1 MKQVH
6 LAAMLCLGFIPYSLT
21 ACHAQN
27 KTSQELNKSP
37 EAANSTSQTVTTPSS
52 TQIQQAYKV
61 NNIAEFNEPWAI
73 TPLKDGRLLVTERK
87 GRLYLFDPETKKKTE
102 IKGTPKV
109 AYGGQGGLGDV
120 ALHPDFANTPWIYLS
135 YAEQGQGGYGAV
147 VIRGKLDLKQ
157 STPQLTQI
165 EKIWTQ
171 VPKFSSGQGHYGHRI
186 VFGPDGKLWISSG
199 ERQQFDPAQDMKS
212 NAGKIIRLNDD
223 GSIPADNPFMN
234 QGEIAQQVWSL
245 GHRNPLGMAFDPKG
259 QLWVIEMGPK
269 GGDELNKIIKAKNY
283 GYPLVSNGDHYDG
296 KSIPDH
302 STRPEFEAPVLDW
315 TPVISPS
322 DLNFYTGKMFPQWQN
337 KAIATGL
344 SSKAII
350 IIDTMQQPA
359 KEVQRLDMK
368 ARIRGAV
375 QAQDGGIWVIEDGPQ
390 ARLLKVTAL

>member
-37 EAANSTSQTVTTPSS
+37 EAANSTSETITTPSS
-52 TQIQQAYKV
+52 TQVQQAYKV

-73 TPLKDGRLLVTERK
+73 APLKDGRLLVTERK

-120 ALHPDFANTPWIYLS
+120 ALHPDFVNNPWIYLS

-157 STPQLTQI
+157 STLQLTHI

-337 KAIATGL
+337 KAIASGL

-390 ARLLKVTAL
+390 ARLLKLTAL

>member
-37 EAANSTSQTVTTPSS
+37 EAANSTSETVTTPSS
-52 TQIQQAYKV
+52 TQVQQAYKV

-73 TPLKDGRLLVTERK
+73 APLKDGRLLVTERK

-120 ALHPDFANTPWIYLS
+120 ALHPDFANNPWIYLS

-234 QGEIAQQVWSL
+234 QGKIAQQVWSL

-296 KSIPDH
+296 KPIPDH

-390 ARLLKVTAL
+390 ARLLKLTAL

>member
-37 EAANSTSQTVTTPSS
+37 EAANSTSETVTTPSS
-52 TQIQQAYKV
+52 TQVQQAYKV

-120 ALHPDFANTPWIYLS
+120 ALHPDFANNPWIYLS

-390 ARLLKVTAL
+390 ARLLKLTAL

>member
-37 EAANSTSQTVTTPSS
+37 EAANSTSETVTAPSS
-52 TQIQQAYKV
+52 TQVQQAYKV

-73 TPLKDGRLLVTERK
+73 APLKDGRLLVTERK

-120 ALHPDFANTPWIYLS
+120 ALHPDFANNPWIYLS

-157 STPQLTQI
+157 GASQLTQI

-186 VFGPDGKLWISSG
+186 VFGSDGKLWISSG

-296 KSIPDH
+296 KPIPDH

-390 ARLLKVTAL
+390 ARLLKLTAL

>member
-37 EAANSTSQTVTTPSS
+37 EAANSTSETVTTPSS
-52 TQIQQAYKV
+52 TQVQQAYKV

-73 TPLKDGRLLVTERK
+73 APLKDGRLLLTERK

-120 ALHPDFANTPWIYLS
+120 ALHPDFANNPWIYLS

-171 VPKFSSGQGHYGHRI
+171 VPKFSSGQGHYAHRI

-296 KSIPDH
+296 KPIPDH

-390 ARLLKVTAL
+390 ARLLKLTAL

>member
-37 EAANSTSQTVTTPSS
+37 EAANSTSETVTTPSS
-52 TQIQQAYKV
+52 TQVQQAYKV

-73 TPLKDGRLLVTERK
+73 APLKDGRLLLTERK

-120 ALHPDFANTPWIYLS
+120 ALHPDFANNPWIYLS

-147 VIRGKLDLKQ
+147 VIRGKLELKQ
-157 STPQLTQI
+157 GAPQLTQI

-186 VFGPDGKLWISSG
+186 VFGSDGKLWISSG

-259 QLWVIEMGPK
+259 QLWIIEMGPK

-296 KSIPDH
+296 KPIPDH

-390 ARLLKVTAL
+390 ARLLKLTAL

>member
-37 EAANSTSQTVTTPSS
+37 EAANSTSETVTAPSS
-52 TQIQQAYKV
+52 TQVQQAYKV

-120 ALHPDFANTPWIYLS
+120 ALHPDFANNPWIYLS
-135 YAEQGQGGYGAV
+135 YAEQSQGGYGAV

-157 STPQLTQI
+157 SAPQLTQI

-171 VPKFSSGQGHYGHRI
+171 IPKFSSGQGHYGHRI

-234 QGEIAQQVWSL
+234 QGKIAQQVWSL

-283 GYPLVSNGDHYDG
+283 GYPLVSNGDHYNV
-296 KSIPDH
+296 KPIPDH

-390 ARLLKVTAL
+390 ARLLKLTAL

>member
-37 EAANSTSQTVTTPSS
+37 EAANSTSETVTAPSS
-52 TQIQQAYKV
+52 TQVQQAYKV

-73 TPLKDGRLLVTERK
+73 APLKDGRLLVTERK

-120 ALHPDFANTPWIYLS
+120 ALHPDFANNPWIYLS

-157 STPQLTQI
+157 GAPQLTQI

-296 KSIPDH
+296 KPIPDH

-390 ARLLKVTAL
+390 ARLLKLTAL

>member
-37 EAANSTSQTVTTPSS
+37 EAANSTSETVTAPSS
-52 TQIQQAYKV
+52 TQVQQAYKV

-73 TPLKDGRLLVTERK
+73 APLKDGRLLVTERK

-102 IKGTPKV
+102 IKGTPEV

-120 ALHPDFANTPWIYLS
+120 ALHPDFANNPWIYLS

-157 STPQLTQI
+157 SAPQLTQI

-171 VPKFSSGQGHYGHRI
+171 IPKFSGQGHYAHRI

-234 QGEIAQQVWSL
+234 QGKIAQQVWSL

-296 KSIPDH
+296 KPIPDH

-337 KAIATGL
+337 KAIASGL

-359 KEVQRLDMK
+359 KEVQQLDMK

-390 ARLLKVTAL
+390 ARLLKLTAL

>member
-1 MKQVH
+1 
-6 LAAMLCLGFIPYSLT
+6 
-21 ACHAQN
+21 
-27 KTSQELNKSP
+27 
-37 EAANSTSQTVTTPSS
+37 
-52 TQIQQAYKV
+52 
-61 NNIAEFNEPWAI
+61 
-73 TPLKDGRLLVTERK
+73 
-87 GRLYLFDPETKKKTE
+87 
-102 IKGTPKV
+102 V
-109 AYGGQGGLGDV
+109 AYGGQGGLGDIV
-120 ALHPDFANTPWIYLS
+120 LHPDFANNSWIYLS

-157 STPQLTQI
+157 SAPQLTQI

-171 VPKFSSGQGHYGHRI
+171 IPKFSSGQGHYGHRI

-234 QGEIAQQVWSL
+234 QGKIAQQVWSL

-283 GYPLVSNGDHYDG
+283 GYPLVSNGDHYNG
-296 KSIPDH
+296 KPIPDH
-302 STRPEFEAPVLDW
+302 STRPKFEAPVLDW

-390 ARLLKVTAL
+390 ARLLKLTAL

>member
-37 EAANSTSQTVTTPSS
+37 EAANSTSETVTAPSS
-52 TQIQQAYKV
+52 TQVQQAYKV

-73 TPLKDGRLLVTERK
+73 APLKDGRLLVTERK

-102 IKGTPKV
+102 IKGTPEV

-120 ALHPDFANTPWIYLS
+120 ALHPDFANNPWIYLS

-157 STPQLTQI
+157 SAPQLTEI

-171 VPKFSSGQGHYGHRI
+171 IPKFSGQGHYAHRI

-234 QGEIAQQVWSL
+234 QGKIAQQVWSL

-296 KSIPDH
+296 KPIPDH

-337 KAIATGL
+337 KAIASGL

-359 KEVQRLDMK
+359 KEVQQLDMK

-390 ARLLKVTAL
+390 ARLLKLTAL

>member
-37 EAANSTSQTVTTPSS
+37 DAANSTSETVTTPSS
-52 TQIQQAYKV
+52 TQVQQAYKV

-73 TPLKDGRLLVTERK
+73 APLKDGRLLLTERK

-120 ALHPDFANTPWIYLS
+120 ALHPDFANNPWIYLS

-157 STPQLTQI
+157 GVPQLTQI

-234 QGEIAQQVWSL
+234 QGKIAQQVWSL

-296 KSIPDH
+296 KPIPDH

-390 ARLLKVTAL
+390 ARLLKLTAL

>member
-37 EAANSTSQTVTTPSS
+37 EAANSTSETVTTPSS

-120 ALHPDFANTPWIYLS
+120 ALHPDFANNPWIYLS

-157 STPQLTQI
+157 SAPQLTQI

-171 VPKFSSGQGHYGHRI
+171 IPKFSSGQGHYGHRI

-234 QGEIAQQVWSL
+234 QGKIAQQVWSL

-302 STRPEFEAPVLDW
+302 STRPEFEAPGLDW

-390 ARLLKVTAL
+390 ARLLKLTAL

>member
-37 EAANSTSQTVTTPSS
+37 DAANSTSETVTTPSS
-52 TQIQQAYKV
+52 TQVQQAYKV

-73 TPLKDGRLLVTERK
+73 APLKDGRLLLTERK

-120 ALHPDFANTPWIYLS
+120 ALHPDFANNPWIYLS

-157 STPQLTQI
+157 GAPQLTQI

-296 KSIPDH
+296 KPIPDH

-390 ARLLKVTAL
+390 ARLLKLTAL

>member
-1 MKQVH
+1 M
-6 LAAMLCLGFIPYSLT
+6 
-21 ACHAQN
+21 
-27 KTSQELNKSP
+27 
-37 EAANSTSQTVTTPSS
+37 
-52 TQIQQAYKV
+52 
-61 NNIAEFNEPWAI
+61 
-73 TPLKDGRLLVTERK
+73 
-87 GRLYLFDPETKKKTE
+87 
-102 IKGTPKV
+102 
-109 AYGGQGGLGDV
+109 
-120 ALHPDFANTPWIYLS
+120 
-135 YAEQGQGGYGAV
+135 

-157 STPQLTQI
+157 SAPQLTQI

-186 VFGPDGKLWISSG
+186 VFGSDGKLWISSG

-296 KSIPDH
+296 KPIPDH

-390 ARLLKVTAL
+390 ARLLKLTAL

>member
-6 LAAMLCLGFIPYSLT
+6 LAAILCLGFIPYSLT

-37 EAANSTSQTVTTPSS
+37 EAANSTSETVTTPSS

-73 TPLKDGRLLVTERK
+73 TPSKDGRLLVTERK

-283 GYPLVSNGDHYDG
+283 GYPLVSNGDHYNG

-337 KAIATGL
+337 KAIASGL

-390 ARLLKVTAL
+390 ARLLKLTAL

>member
-37 EAANSTSQTVTTPSS
+37 EAANSTSETVTTPSS
-52 TQIQQAYKV
+52 TQVQQAYKV

-73 TPLKDGRLLVTERK
+73 APLKDGRLLVTERK

-120 ALHPDFANTPWIYLS
+120 ALHPDFVNNPWIYLS

-157 STPQLTQI
+157 STLQLTHI

-296 KSIPDH
+296 KPIPDH

-337 KAIATGL
+337 KAIASGL

-390 ARLLKVTAL
+390 ARLLKLTAL

>member
-37 EAANSTSQTVTTPSS
+37 EAANSTSETVTTPSS
-52 TQIQQAYKV
+52 TQVQQAYKV

-120 ALHPDFANTPWIYLS
+120 ALHPDFANNPWIYLS
-135 YAEQGQGGYGAV
+135 YAEQSQGGYGAV

-157 STPQLTQI
+157 SAPQLTQI

-171 VPKFSSGQGHYGHRI
+171 IPKFSSGQGHYGHRI

-283 GYPLVSNGDHYDG
+283 GYPLVSNGDHYNV
-296 KSIPDH
+296 KPIPDH

-390 ARLLKVTAL
+390 ARLLKLTAL

>member
-37 EAANSTSQTVTTPSS
+37 EAANSTSETVTTPSS
-52 TQIQQAYKV
+52 TQVQQAYKV

-73 TPLKDGRLLVTERK
+73 APLKDGRLLVTERK

-102 IKGTPKV
+102 IKGTPEV

-120 ALHPDFANTPWIYLS
+120 ALHPDFANNPWIYLS

-157 STPQLTQI
+157 SAPQLTQI

-171 VPKFSSGQGHYGHRI
+171 IPKFSGQGHYAHRI

-296 KSIPDH
+296 KPIPDH

-390 ARLLKVTAL
+390 ARLLKLTAL

>member
-6 LAAMLCLGFIPYSLT
+6 LAAILCLGFIPYSLT

-27 KTSQELNKSP
+27 NTSQEQNNSP
-37 EAANSTSQTVTTPSS
+37 EPVKPASQSVASSSS
-52 TQIQQAYKV
+52 TQVQQAYKV
-61 NNIAEFNEPWAI
+61 NNIAQFNEPWAI
-73 TPLKDGRLLVTERK
+73 APLNDGRLLVTERK
-87 GRLYLFDPETKKKTE
+87 GRLYLFDPQTKKKTE
-102 IKGTPKV
+102 VKGIPKV

-120 ALHPDFANTPWIYLS
+120 ALHPDFANNPWIYLS

-147 VIRGKLDLKQ
+147 VVRSKLDLKQ

-186 VFGPDGKLWISSG
+186 VFGSDGKLWISSG

-212 NAGKIIRLNDD
+212 NAGKIIRLNAD
-223 GSIPADNPFMN
+223 GSIPQDNPFMN
-234 QGEIAQQVWSL
+234 QGEIAKQIWSL
-245 GHRNPLGMAFDPKG
+245 GHRNPLGLAFDPQG

-269 GGDELNKIIKAKNY
+269 GGDELNKVLKGKNY
-283 GYPLVSNGDHYDG
+283 GYPIVSNGDHYDG
-296 KSIPDH
+296 KPIPDH

-322 DLNFYTGKMFPQWQN
+322 SLMFYTGSVFPQWQN

-350 IIDTMQQPA
+350 IVDTAQQSA

-368 ARIRGAV
+368 ARIRGVV

-390 ARLLKVTAL
+390 ARLLKLTAQ

>member
-6 LAAMLCLGFIPYSLT
+6 LAAMLCLGFIPYNLT

-37 EAANSTSQTVTTPSS
+37 EAANSTSETVTTPSS
-52 TQIQQAYKV
+52 TQVQQAYKV

-73 TPLKDGRLLVTERK
+73 APLKDGRLLVTERK

-120 ALHPDFANTPWIYLS
+120 ALHPDFANNPWIYLS

-186 VFGPDGKLWISSG
+186 VFGSDGKLWISSG

-234 QGEIAQQVWSL
+234 QGKIAQQVWSL

-350 IIDTMQQPA
+350 IIDTMQHPA

-390 ARLLKVTAL
+390 ARLLKLTAL